1 MAHLKH
7 LLAGYQRFR
16 ASGWASQRDR
26 WAQLAQG
33 QSPKVMV
40 VACSDSRVDPTRI
53 FDTDPGELFV
63 LRNIAN
69 LVPPFEPV
77 GGRQGVAAA
86 VEFAVTQLHVEEILV
101 LGHGF
106 CGGCEAALSR
116 RFAGATPGDGGS
128 LSRWL
133 QILDDAGDAVRARFP
148 GELGRPALH
157 AMELEAVRVS
167 LANLRTFPW
176 LRERELAGRT
186 KLHGGYFAIADGI
199 LHLLDEASGE
209 FRPAA

>member
-1 MAHLKH
+1 MARLRS
-7 LLAGYQRFR
+7 LVTGYRRFR
-16 ASGWASQRDR
+16 ETGWAQQRER
-26 WAQLAQG
+26 WTHLAQE

-40 VACSDSRVDPTRI
+40 IACSDSRVDPTRI
-53 FDTDPGELFV
+53 FDTDPGELFIV
-63 LRNIAN
+63 RNIAA
-69 LVPPFEPV
+69 LVPPFEGD
-77 GGRQGVAAA
+77 GGRHGVAAA
-86 VEFAVTQLHVEEILV
+86 VEFAVTQLEVEEILV

-106 CGGCEAALSR
+106 CGGCEAALTR